1 MDIFVAC
8 LVSFVVAYISFLITG
23 RFSKSK
29 IDGVLNI
36 VKDRD
41 PELGEQ
47 QYMFL
52 ELNPE
57 SVPKIKKGSRLYFEV
72 EIVDKTAK

>member
-1 MDIFVAC
+1 MDIFIAC

-23 RFSKSK
+23 WFSKSK
-29 IDGVLNI
+29 IDGILNI
-36 VKDRD
+36 VRDQD
-41 PELGEQ
+41 PELGQQ